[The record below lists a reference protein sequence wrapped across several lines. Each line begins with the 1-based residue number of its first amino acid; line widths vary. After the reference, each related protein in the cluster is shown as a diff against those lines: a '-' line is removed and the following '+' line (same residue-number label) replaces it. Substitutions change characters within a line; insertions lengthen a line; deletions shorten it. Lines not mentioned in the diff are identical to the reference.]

1 MQNVSMAAWNLAA
14 GSGGGVRSSEK
25 TGVAEDSFQ
34 SFLGKTD
41 SAAGDISAGT
51 ARADRDMSENTVKQ
65 NSTAALKENV
75 SEQQASIRQEE
86 SAVTEDRLKNVE
98 TDRSEVS
105 NKMTEENL
113 EGVEESI
120 RDILSEELGLD
131 EDTIESILAS
141 MGISA
146 VELLQPEV
154 LKQFILEANGS
165 AKMTGFLTDETLLNQ
180 LNTAMEAINEL
191 DLEAVTGLDRQE
203 LLRLI
208 EENQKPAG
216 IGDTVSELAAE
227 GEETAVFY
235 ETQEVDA
242 ADEYA
247 AGSGLQK
254 PGQEVD
260 ADSLQI
266 PQGLQEG
273 DSQESSSMEKLQI
286 LSDSGRTGSDGEGA
300 SDESAGSSQEK
311 SQGGLIWSNESD
323 GVHTALSGTNE
334 EMSFRAVLQETGTK
348 PAQFSDVQRMTDIVN
363 QVVERIRT
371 VIKEDVTTMEMQL
384 NPEHLGKV
392 ALTVSSRDGILT
404 AGFIVQTQEA
414 KEALESQMITLRQ
427 NLEQKELK
435 VEAVE
440 VSVAEFSFTHSYS
453 QEQHDDKDFRQGSG
467 KSFKYDPEEDSEQA
481 EAEKEQLRQR
491 VMQDNGSSID
501 FIA

>member
-235 ETQEVDA
+235 ET
-242 ADEYA
+242 
-247 AGSGLQK
+247 
-254 PGQEVD
+254 QEVD